1 MNVFLIDWSYS
12 VFEYF
17 NSGIMKIVILI
28 LCLDVLLENRTLTLC
43 SGIKCFSPID
53 VDSKPFEILFL
64 LKVPNLVLR
73 FNWID
78 QFFQQTD
85 LVFKTPI
92 LFLNIVKFLFQRLLA
107 IIWLYCKR
115 NYFRFSIQCL
125 SLCSPFKLF
134 NQHLLVWNNS
144 LIRVSYF
151 FLQINVLKL
160 NHVHIAHLF
169 RSQNWTFEEIP
180 VSFLQFYLFHLQPL
194 FQ

>member
-43 SGIKCFSPID
+43 SGIKCISPID
-53 VDSKPFEILFL
+53 VDSKPFEMLFL

-107 IIWLYCKR
+107 IIWH
-115 NYFRFSIQCL
+115 FIQIKISSNQAVL
-125 SLCSPFKLF
+125 SCICHFI
-134 NQHLLVWNNS
+134 HLVILSNCIGQKTHQNKS
-144 LIRVSYF
+144 L
-151 FLQINVLKL
+151 
-160 NHVHIAHLF
+160 
-169 RSQNWTFEEIP
+169 
-180 VSFLQFYLFHLQPL
+180 
-194 FQ
+194 